1 MHTWKL
7 YDDTKRGSFRFAK
20 RCAQRNAQPLEP
32 PLSFAGAN
40 AAIKEIFNH
49 VTTDTIYAQL

>member
-1 MHTWKL
+1 MRIWKL
-7 YDDTKRGSFRFAK
+7 YDDTKRGS
-20 RCAQRNAQPLEP
+20 QPLEP